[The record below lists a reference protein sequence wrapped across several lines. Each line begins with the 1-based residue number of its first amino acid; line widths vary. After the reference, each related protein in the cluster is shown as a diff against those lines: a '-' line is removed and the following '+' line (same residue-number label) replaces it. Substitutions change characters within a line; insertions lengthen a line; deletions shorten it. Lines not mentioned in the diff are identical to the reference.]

1 MKVDPLAPDD
11 ARPGKK
17 FEIRREN
24 GAAQR
29 AAMATINLT
38 FYLIILSRLA
48 VRNAKNPAFPY
59 FSRQVRSICNFCHF

>member
-1 MKVDPLAPDD
+1 MKVDPQLPDE
-11 ARPGKK
+11 AKPGKNSK
-17 FEIRREN
+17 FDAKN

-29 AAMATINLT
+29 ATMTTINLT